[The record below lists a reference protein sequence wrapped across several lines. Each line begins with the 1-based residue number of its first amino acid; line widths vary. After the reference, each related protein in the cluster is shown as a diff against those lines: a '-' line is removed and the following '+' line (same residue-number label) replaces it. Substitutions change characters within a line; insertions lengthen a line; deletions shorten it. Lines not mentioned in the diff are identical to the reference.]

1 MKNGFILDTL
11 DSYADL
17 GIIVEEIENPFMG
30 SLSSSSQDVSGM
42 TGAIFQG
49 TSISSKK
56 IVISCVCLANSA
68 EERAEKEAY
77 IANVLRPFTTNEVSL
92 RFKESNDWEMYVH
105 LSEITSSQRV
115 LKKANSF
122 SFTITF
128 EASDPHQYGKM
139 ITQEIRENPVTIT
152 ADGYSD
158 IKPVFT
164 CIPDTDITKMAIVD
178 DNGDWAYI
186 GNDVD
191 FMQGETPV
199 NNEPLILDDKC
210 STTVPWTSLENADVT
225 FKLDGTAS
233 GSLKIHNDSIQA
245 KSFGENMAGYHGP
258 AFQQYL
264 GQECEDYRVRVRLC
278 NLQHYARSRGAA
290 EFYLLDANGARIGK
304 VALNDKSD
312 GKDPYIVFSVES
324 GSNFK
329 YVYNSSGTV
338 KKGKVTKIKVKT
350 KNGTKT
356 VVVNKKKKTE
366 VAYKTISVPSS
377 TATSTFT
384 NFYGYLDV
392 LKIGNKY
399 TFSVMKLKANNAG
412 NAWSKP
418 ITTIFTDTKNTYN
431 KKLAGI
437 AFFLATADLA
447 EDRAN
452 PPIKYT
458 VNTLAI
464 TDVKVWNILNGGNGI
479 TSKQEI
485 IARAGEELRIDSE
498 DGCFYKN
505 GEPFMD
511 NFYIGSKFPKFTGG
525 VPIECNL
532 FPKPSNLRVNSDNL
546 VNEATFDVGYLQAA
560 SGKLMSSSNDTIDRV
575 STWIACVPSQ
585 KLAYSILN
593 TDSNSVRR
601 IFFYT
606 KSKTFINYI
615 EYKNTVKSATVTVPA
630 NAYYCKVYAQK
641 ALTVRLKLEI
651 GTVATA
657 YNEHVPTAT
666 WLLDYRP
673 TRD

>member
-532 FPKPSNLRVNSDNL
+532 FPKPSNLRIDSDNL
-546 VNEATFDVGYLQAA
+546 VNESTFDVGYLQA
-560 SGKLMSSSNDTIDRV
+560 STGKLMSSSNDTIDRV
-575 STWIACVPSQ
+575 STWIACVPTR

-615 EYKNTVKSATVTVPA
+615 EYKNTVKSETVTVPA

>member
-1 MKNGFILDTL
+1 MKRFILDTL
-11 DSYADL
+11 DSYDDL
-17 GIIVEEIENPFMG
+17 GIILEDVENSFMG
-30 SLSSSSQDVSGM
+30 SLSSSSQDVPGM
-42 TGAIFQG
+42 TGAISQG
-49 TSISSKK
+49 TSIGSKN
-56 IVISCVCLANSA
+56 IILECVCLAQNES
-68 EERAEKEAY
+68 ERAEKEAY
-77 IANVLRPFTTNEVSL
+77 IANVLRPFTTNAVSL
-92 RFKESNDWEMYVH
+92 KFTTSMDWEMYVNLVDISKSTR
-105 LSEITSSQRV
+105 LSKSTCD
-115 LKKANSF
+115 F

-158 IKPVFT
+158 VKPVFT
-164 CIPDTDITKMAIVD
+164 CIPDTDITKLAIVD
-178 DNGDWAYI
+178 DNGEWAYI

-191 FMQGETPV
+191 FMAGETPI

-233 GSLKIHNDSIQA
+233 GSLKIYNNGIQV

-290 EFYLLDANGARIGK
+290 EFYLLDSNGARIGK

-312 GKDPYIVFSVES
+312 GKDPYIVFSVEN

-329 YVYNSSGTV
+329 YVYNSPGTV
-338 KKGKVTKIKVKT
+338 KKGKVTTIKVKT

-384 NFYGYLDV
+384 DFYGYLDV
-392 LKIGNKY
+392 LKIGNKF
-399 TFSVMKLKANNAG
+399 TFSIMKLKSNNAG

-418 ITTIFTDTKNTYN
+418 ITTTFTDTKNTYN

-437 AFFLATADLA
+437 AFFLAKADIA

-511 NFYIGSKFPKFTGG
+511 NFYIGSQFPKFTGG
-525 VPIECNL
+525 VPIEYNL
-532 FPKPSNLRVNSDNL
+532 FPKPSNLRVDSDNL
-546 VNEATFDVGYLQAA
+546 VNESTFDVGYLQAA
-560 SGKLMSSSNDTIDRV
+560 SGKLMSSSNDTIDRA
-575 STWIACVPSQ
+575 STWITCVPAQ
-585 KLAYSILN
+585 NLTFSILN

-657 YNEHVPTAT
+657 YNEHVPTAK